1 MAEAAATLRITCP
14 SCQKAGNAP
23 ARLLGKTVRCS
34 QCGMSFLVQAT
45 APVASA
51 APATA
56 PAPAPAPTASPAV
69 VPAAVPAAAPA
80 APTAPPIAP
89 TAPPPPPAP
98 AQAEVATVVAVVAAR
113 PAVPVAPVEV
123 APVPVNPPAAPPRP
137 VAPAPTMLEA
147 PPKAAAPVPAPTVF
161 APSVP
166 ASPAEP
172 KRTVAEAAAPAP
184 SSPGAPLPTVAEA
197 APATAGP
204 REWKTGDVV
213 LGLYEVAGLLG
224 QGGMGRV
231 YRVHHRGWGV
241 DLAVKVPLKQ
251 ALDAAGGVE
260 AFEREAETWV
270 NLPLHPHMVSCY
282 YVRRLEGIP
291 RVFAEFVDGGTLGD
305 AIRDRKLATLDSI
318 LDASIQFAW
327 GLHDAHEQGL
337 VHRDVKPANVMI
349 TAEGVA
355 KVTDFGLA
363 GARIAPASVTMG
375 TGDGGTTALAAGGGG
390 GTPAYMSPEQWAGKP
405 LSRRTDAWS
414 WGLSVLE
421 AFLGQRTWQ
430 VGPAASKVLEEAV
443 VEDAPEGLPPIPPA
457 VIALLRRCFT
467 AEPEG
472 RPHTMAEAAD
482 ALIAVYEAETGRP
495 YPRSKPT
502 AGRQT
507 AATLNNRA
515 VSLLDLGRGDPDAL
529 WAKALAAEP
538 QHLESTFNQA
548 LHAWTQGRASDTDL
562 LARIEEAQRASSGSA
577 RGLHLLGAMHLGL
590 GEYKRAVT
598 TLNAAAKTG
607 APTPELQRD
616 RGLALGALATATGDV
631 VGWKDAAACLVEVM
645 RSTDEQPVDVAA
657 LARAYAAM
665 GQADEAQRVYGE
677 RSARHPEMPRDAAT
691 AITRLVPGHE
701 RTGVFKDLT
710 ENAIAL
716 AVTPDGRRVFAAI
729 GTPTLRTWTVGST
742 QSEPGLT
749 VPELRIRC
757 VAVTPD
763 GRSVLVAGEGAPP
776 QLLDLS
782 TGRVVRAMQRHP
794 GVTTAVAISRDGR
807 LAVGG
812 SSDRVVRVWE
822 LASGRALQAFEG
834 HTEAVTCVAINDNGA
849 LAASGGLDGTVR
861 VWDLAAGEP
870 RATLTAHKGRV
881 AGVALSADGSV
892 LVSGGE
898 DRTVRQWATATGQ
911 PGRVLAG
918 PSLPV
923 SAVAVS
929 ADGQWCAAASQD
941 RSVRVW
947 HLARGRFKALVR
959 LDSPI
964 LAAAGVRDAPTL
976 WVSCGKSIHAVRL
989 DGAWRRPPYAVAR
1002 PVSVSDVQHRD
1013 AAFRQRL
1020 EEARQS
1026 LTRGDLATAVK
1037 LAREARFVPGHE
1049 RSPEAL
1055 SLWDDVTSYLP
1066 RKGLESAWE
1075 LAALDGHR
1083 DPVVAVAVSADGT
1096 RALSGDL
1103 TGHVRIWDLAARAP
1117 LAAHAEHEATVAAV
1131 AISPDARWGV
1141 SASWDRTLRLW
1152 PLADGGPARVL
1163 QGHTDYVNG
1172 VAVSP
1177 DGRALISASS
1187 DQTLR
1192 LWELPGGRLLHVLEG
1207 HEAQVSACAFGPD
1220 GRYAVSAGWD
1230 ASVRVWDLETHSCVA
1245 VLEGHDG
1252 SVGTVAISPDGRQA
1266 ASGGVDSAV
1275 RIWDLRSRRAVRTLA
1290 GHTAEVTSVCFFLD
1304 GRHLASSSRDKT
1316 VRVWDMESGRCLQT
1330 LSHTGA
1336 VLSLAALPAGHT
1348 LLTGGTD
1355 LALRIWRLDW
1365 EPEARALPAW
1375 DEKART
1381 HLATLATVRAAPGTK
1396 TIRGMNVDT
1405 LVQDL
1410 RNRGFGGVHRETV
1423 AARLDELA
1431 ANPEAVTSAWDEI
1444 RSAAPVAAR
1453 RVAAAQA
1460 ARRVR
1465 SHLPPLQV
1473 FLAVAAVVGALVLGV
1488 ALFRPRKVD
1497 LTFSAHQLARVQQDG
1512 VPATLFAAGECA
1524 DEGGYD
1530 HYLELARAPVVGE
1543 ETLSCLVKLQQP
1555 GLVDAYFGAL
1565 KLDDPDR
1572 TASQRKRRVSV
1583 AFMAALGER
1592 ATIDLCHALETG
1604 NEDAKWVA
1612 ARALPAHASAAADRC
1627 ILDNVQSQDPAVRA
1641 ASATGLRLL
1650 IGAQRLGPDRAWPV
1664 AQALARDE
1672 DLRVRTEAVPT
1683 VAMFDFAH
1691 AIPALAMLEKDTEPV
1706 VADTARKMTEALR
1719 NYRFMNPD
1727 RPY

>member
-1 MAEAAATLRITCP
+1 
-14 SCQKAGNAP
+14 
-23 ARLLGKTVRCS
+23 
-34 QCGMSFLVQAT
+34 MSFVVQAT
-45 APVASA
+45 APALTVAEPSR
-51 APATA
+51 
-56 PAPAPAPTASPAV
+56 PAPAPV
-69 VPAAVPAAAPA
+69 G
-80 APTAPPIAP
+80 
-89 TAPPPPPAP
+89 
-98 AQAEVATVVAVVAAR
+98 
-113 PAVPVAPVEV
+113 
-123 APVPVNPPAAPPRP
+123 
-137 VAPAPTMLEA
+137 PAPTMAAPSVLRPGAPAATMPEVA
-147 PPKAAAPVPAPTVF
+147 PPLPGAPVPTV
-161 APSVP
+161 V
-166 ASPAEP
+166 
-172 KRTVAEAAAPAP
+172 
-184 SSPGAPLPTVAEA
+184 EA
-197 APATAGP
+197 APPVGGP

-305 AIRDRKLATLDSI
+305 AIRARRLLTLDAI
-318 LDASIQFAW
+318 LDAAVQFAW

-337 VHRDVKPANVMI
+337 VHRDVKPANVMM

-363 GARIAPASVTMG
+363 GARIAPAPVQFGS
-375 TGDGGTTALAAGGGG
+375 GDTTALAAGGGG

-405 LSRRTDAWS
+405 LSRRTDVWS

-430 VGPAASKVLEEAV
+430 VGPAGSKVLEEAV
-443 VEDAPEGLPPIPPA
+443 VAQPPDGLPPIPPA

-467 AEPEG
+467 TEPEG

-507 AATLNNRA
+507 AAALNNRA
-515 VSLLDLGRGDPDAL
+515 VSLLDLGRGDPDSL
-529 WAKALAAEP
+529 WTKALAAEP
-538 QHLESTFNQA
+538 QHLESTYNQA
-548 LHAWTQGRASDTDL
+548 LHAWTQGRAGDTDL
-562 LARIEEAQRASSGSA
+562 LARVEEAQRASGGSA
-577 RGLHLLGAMHLGL
+577 RGLHLLGAIHLGL
-590 GEYKRAVT
+590 GEYKRAVS
-598 TLNAAAKTG
+598 TLASAAAKTA
-607 APTPELQRD
+607 APGPELQRD
-616 RGLALGALATATGDV
+616 RALALGAQATATGDV
-631 VGWKDAAACLVEVM
+631 AGWKEAAACLVEVM

-657 LARAYAAM
+657 LTRAYLAM

-677 RSARHPEMPRDAAT
+677 RSARHPELPRDSAA
-691 AITRLVPGHE
+691 AIARLVPGHE
-701 RTGVFKDLT
+701 RTAVFKDLT
-710 ENAIAL
+710 DNAVAL
-716 AVTPDGRRVFAAI
+716 AVTPDGRRLLAAT
-729 GTPTLRTWTVGST
+729 GTSTLRTWTVGST
-742 QSEPGLT
+742 HAEPGLP

-757 VAVTPD
+757 VAVAPD
-763 GRSVLVAGEGAPP
+763 GRAALVGGEGAPL
-776 QLLDLS
+776 QLCDLS

-794 GVTTAVAISRDGR
+794 GVATAIAISRDGR

-812 SSDRVVRVWE
+812 SSDRMVRIWE
-822 LASGRALQAFEG
+822 LGSGRALQALEG
-834 HTEAVTCVAINDNGA
+834 HTEAVTCVAISDDGA

-861 VWDLAAGEP
+861 LWDVARGQP
-870 RATLTAHKGRV
+870 RATLDGHRGRV
-881 AGVALSADGSV
+881 SCVALSADGAV
-892 LVSGGE
+892 LLSGGE
-898 DRTVRQWATATGQ
+898 DRTVRQWATSTGQ
-911 PGRVLAG
+911 PIRVLMGA
-918 PSLPV
+918 SLPV

-929 ADGQWCAAASQD
+929 GDGQWCAATSQD

-959 LDSPI
+959 LEAPI
-964 LAAAGVRDAPTL
+964 IAAAGVRDAATL
-976 WVSCGKSIHAVRL
+976 WVSCGKSIHGVRL

-1013 AAFRQRL
+1013 AAFHQRL

-1055 SLWDDVTSYLP
+1055 ILWDDVTSLLP

-1075 LAALDGHR
+1075 LAALEGHR
-1083 DPVVAVAVSADGT
+1083 DPVVAVGVSADGT

-1103 TGHVRIWDLAARAP
+1103 TGQVRVWDLGARTTI
-1117 LAAHAEHEATVAAV
+1117 AAHDGHEATVSAV
-1131 AISPDARWGV
+1131 AITPDARWGV

-1152 PLADGGPARVL
+1152 PLADGGSPRVL

-1172 VAVSP
+1172 ASVAP
-1177 DGRALISASS
+1177 DGRSLLSASS

-1192 LWELPGGRLLHVLEG
+1192 LWDLPGGRVLHVLEG
-1207 HEAQVSACAFGPD
+1207 HESQVSACAFGPD
-1220 GRYAVSAGWD
+1220 GRYAISAGWD
-1230 ASVRVWDLETHSCVA
+1230 ATVRVWDLETHSCVA

-1266 ASGGVDSAV
+1266 ASGGVDSGV
-1275 RIWDLRSRRAVRTLA
+1275 RLWDLRSRRALRTMA

-1316 VRVWDMESGRCLQT
+1316 VRVWHLESGRCLQT
-1330 LSHTGA
+1330 LWHTGA
-1336 VLSLAALPAGHT
+1336 VLSLAALPAGNT

-1410 RNRGFGGVHRETV
+1410 RNRGFGGVQPETV

-1431 ANPEAVTSAWDEI
+1431 AHPEAVPSAWDEI

-1465 SHLPPLQV
+1465 SRLPRLQV
-1473 FLAVAAVVGALVLGV
+1473 VLAVAAVVFALVLGV
-1488 ALFRPRKVD
+1488 VLFRPRKVEVA
-1497 LTFSAHQLARVQQDG
+1497 FSAHQMLRAQQD
-1512 VPATLFAAGECA
+1512 VMPAKLFESGECT
-1524 DEGGYD
+1524 DEGGYE
-1530 HYLELARAPVVGE
+1530 HYLELARASVVAE

-1555 GLVDAYFGAL
+1555 GLVDAYLGAL
-1565 KLDDPDR
+1565 TLDDPDPV
-1572 TASQRKRRVSV
+1572 ANQRKRRISI

-1592 ATIDLCHALETG
+1592 ATNELCHALETG
-1604 NEDAKWVA
+1604 TDQTKWVA
-1612 ARALPAHASAAADRC
+1612 ARALPAQGNPAADTC
-1627 ILDNVQSQDPAVRA
+1627 IIDNLQSQDPAVRA
-1641 ASATGLRLL
+1641 AAATSLRLL
-1650 IGAQRLGPDRAWPV
+1650 MGTKRVAPARAWPL
-1664 AQALARDE
+1664 AQSLARDA
-1672 DLRVRTEAVPT
+1672 DPRVRAEAIPA
-1683 VAMFDFAH
+1683 VAMFDFKH
-1691 AIPALAMLEKDTEPV
+1691 AIDILTGMGEKDGDAAV
-1706 VADTARKMTEALR
+1706 VAVAKSTTQTLR
-1719 NYRFMNPD
+1719 NYRFMHPD
-1727 RPY
+1727 GTY

>member
-1 MAEAAATLRITCP
+1 MP
-14 SCQKAGNAP
+14 
-23 ARLLGKTVRCS
+23 
-34 QCGMSFLVQAT
+34 
-45 APVASA
+45 
-51 APATA
+51 
-56 PAPAPAPTASPAV
+56 
-69 VPAAVPAAAPA
+69 
-80 APTAPPIAP
+80 
-89 TAPPPPPAP
+89 
-98 AQAEVATVVAVVAAR
+98 TVV
-113 PAVPVAPVEV
+113 
-123 APVPVNPPAAPPRP
+123 
-137 VAPAPTMLEA
+137 
-147 PPKAAAPVPAPTVF
+147 
-161 APSVP
+161 
-166 ASPAEP
+166 
-172 KRTVAEAAAPAP
+172 
-184 SSPGAPLPTVAEA
+184 EA
-197 APATAGP
+197 APAVGGP

-305 AIRDRKLATLDSI
+305 AIRNRKLVTLDAI
-318 LDASIQFAW
+318 LDAAIQFAW

-363 GARIAPASVTMG
+363 GARIAPAPMELGS
-375 TGDGGTTALAAGGGG
+375 GDGGTTALAAGGGG

-430 VGPAASKVLEEAV
+430 VGPAASKVLEDAV

-482 ALIAVYEAETGRP
+482 ALIAVYEAETARP

-529 WAKALAAEP
+529 WAKALSAEP
-538 QHLESTFNQA
+538 QHLESTYNQA
-548 LHAWTQGRASDTDL
+548 LHAWTQGRAGDADL
-562 LARIEEAQRASSGSA
+562 LARVEEAQRASGGSA
-577 RGLHLLGAMHLGL
+577 RGLHLLGGIHLGL
-590 GEYKRAVT
+590 GEYKRAVS
-598 TLNAAAKTG
+598 TLGSAAKSA

-616 RGLALGALATATGDV
+616 RALALGAQATATGDV
-631 VGWKDAAACLVEVM
+631 SGWKEAAACLVEVM

-657 LARAYAAM
+657 LARAYTAM
-665 GQADEAQRVYGE
+665 GQADEAQRVYTE
-677 RSARHPEMPRDAAT
+677 RSTRHPELPRDSAV

-701 RTGVFKDLT
+701 RTAVLKDLT
-710 ENAIAL
+710 EAAIAL
-716 AVTPDGRRVFAAI
+716 AVTPDGRRVLAAT
-729 GTPTLRTWTVGST
+729 GAPTLRTWTVGSA
-742 QSEPGLT
+742 QAEPGLT
-749 VPELRIRC
+749 LPELHVRC
-757 VAVTPD
+757 VAATPD
-763 GRSVLVAGEGAPP
+763 SRSALLGGEGAPP
-776 QLLDLS
+776 QLCDLS

-794 GVTTAVAISRDGR
+794 GVTTALAISRDGR

-834 HTEAVTCVAINDNGA
+834 HTEAVTCVAVSDNGT
-849 LAASGGLDGTVR
+849 LAASGGLDGTVWI
-861 VWDLAAGEP
+861 WDLATGEP
-870 RATLTAHKGRV
+870 RATLTGHKGRV
-881 AGVALSADGSV
+881 SGVALSADGSV

-898 DRTVRQWATATGQ
+898 DRTVRQWASATGQ

-923 SAVAVS
+923 STVAVS
-929 ADGQWCAAASQD
+929 ADGQWCAAGSQD

-959 LDSPI
+959 LEAPVI
-964 LAAAGVRDAPTL
+964 AAAGVRDAPTL
-976 WVSCGKSIHAVRL
+976 WVSCGKTIHAVRL

-1026 LTRGDLATAVK
+1026 LTRGDLAAAVK

-1055 SLWDDVTSYLP
+1055 TLWDDVTSQLP

-1075 LAALDGHR
+1075 LAALEGHR
-1083 DPVVAVAVSADGT
+1083 DPVVAVGVSADGT

-1103 TGHVRIWDLAARAP
+1103 TGQVRVWDLATRTAI
-1117 LAAHAEHEATVAAV
+1117 AAHAEHEATVSAV
-1131 AISPDARWGV
+1131 AITPDARWGV

-1152 PLADGGPARVL
+1152 PLADGGSPRVL

-1172 VAVSP
+1172 VSVAP
-1177 DGRALISASS
+1177 DGRSLISASS

-1192 LWELPGGRLLHVLEG
+1192 LWDLPGGRLLHVLEG
-1207 HEAQVSACAFGPD
+1207 HESQVSACAFGPD

-1266 ASGGVDSAV
+1266 ASGGVDAAV
-1275 RIWDLRSRRAVRTLA
+1275 RVWDLRSRRAMRTLS

-1304 GRHLASSSRDKT
+1304 GRHLASASRDKT
-1316 VRVWDMESGRCLQT
+1316 VRIWDLDSGRCLQT

-1365 EPEARALPAW
+1365 EPDARPLPAW

-1465 SHLPPLQV
+1465 SRLPPLQV
-1473 FLAVAAVVGALVLGV
+1473 FLAMAAVVFALVLGV

-1497 LTFSAHQLARVQQDG
+1497 LAYSAHQLARVQADL
-1512 VPATLFAAGECA
+1512 VPLKLFESGECT
-1524 DEGGYD
+1524 DEGGYE

-1555 GLVDAYFGAL
+1555 GLVDAYLAGVT
-1565 KLDDPDR
+1565 LDDPDAMAA
-1572 TASQRKRRVSV
+1572 TRKRRVSV
-1583 AFMAALGER
+1583 AFMTALGER
-1592 ATIDLCHALETG
+1592 ATSELCHALETG
-1604 NEDAKWVA
+1604 NDQAKWVA
-1612 ARALPAHASAAADRC
+1612 VRALPAQANAAADRC
-1627 ILDNVQSQDPAVRA
+1627 ILDSARSQDPAVRA
-1641 ASATGLRLL
+1641 ADATALRLL
-1650 IGAQRLGPDRAWPV
+1650 MGTQRIGPDRAWPLV
-1664 AQALARDE
+1664 QALTRDE
-1672 DLRVRTEAVPT
+1672 DLRVRAESINL

-1691 AIPALAMLEKDTEPV
+1691 AIAALATLEKDTEPV
-1706 VADTARKMTEALR
+1706 VADGARRATEGLR

>member
-1 MAEAAATLRITCP
+1 MADAAATIRIVCP
-14 SCQKAGNAP
+14 SCHKAGNAP
-23 ARLLGKTVRCS
+23 ARLAGKTVRCS
-34 QCGMSFLVQAT
+34 QCGMSFVVQAG
-45 APVASA
+45 APGVQ
-51 APATA
+51 
-56 PAPAPAPTASPAV
+56 
-69 VPAAVPAAAPA
+69 AAAPA
-80 APTAPPIAP
+80 
-89 TAPPPPPAP
+89 
-98 AQAEVATVVAVVAAR
+98 
-113 PAVPVAPVEV
+113 VP
-123 APVPVNPPAAPPRP
+123 PPAAPAPRP
-137 VAPAPTMLEA
+137 I
-147 PPKAAAPVPAPTVF
+147 VPAPTVMEAAPPAPVPAGPAPTVY

-166 ASPAEP
+166 ASPAG
-172 KRTVAEAAAPAP
+172 PA
-184 SSPGAPLPTVAEA
+184 PTVAEA
-197 APATAGP
+197 APAAAPAPGAPVPTVVEAAPAVGP

-231 YRVHHRGWGV
+231 YRVHHRGWSV

-305 AIRDRKLATLDSI
+305 AIRNRKLVTLDAI
-318 LDASIQFAW
+318 LDAAIQFAW

-363 GARIAPASVTMG
+363 GARIAPAPTAVG
-375 TGDGGTTALAAGGGG
+375 GGDGGTTALAAGGGG
-390 GTPAYMSPEQWAGKP
+390 GTPAYMSPEQWAGRP

-430 VGPAASKVLEEAV
+430 VGPAASKVLEDAV
-443 VEDAPEGLPPIPPA
+443 VEEAPDGLPPIPPA

-467 AEPEG
+467 TEPEG

-495 YPRSKPT
+495 YPRTKPT

-529 WAKALAAEP
+529 WMKALAAEP
-538 QHLESTFNQA
+538 QHLESTYNQA
-548 LHAWTQGRASDTDL
+548 LHAWMQGRAGDTDL
-562 LARIEEAQRASSGSA
+562 LARVEEAQRASGGSA
-577 RGLHLLGAMHLGL
+577 RGLHLLGAIHVAL
-590 GEYKRAVT
+590 GEYKRAVA
-598 TLNAAAKTG
+598 TLASAARTA

-616 RGLALGALATATGDV
+616 RALALGALATATGDV
-631 VGWKDAAACLVEVM
+631 AGWKEAAACLVEVM

-665 GQADEAQRVYGE
+665 GQTDEARRIYAE
-677 RSARHPEMPRDAAT
+677 RSARHPELPRDAAT

-701 RTGVFKDLT
+701 RIGVFKDLT

-716 AVTPDGRRVFAAI
+716 AVTPDGRRVLAAT

-742 QSEPGLT
+742 QTEPGLT

-757 VAVTPD
+757 VVATPD
-763 GRSVLVAGEGAPP
+763 GRSVLIGGEGAPP
-776 QLLDLS
+776 QLCDLS

-822 LASGRALQAFEG
+822 LASGRALHAFEG
-834 HTEAVTCVAINDNGA
+834 HTEAVACVAVSDNGA

-861 VWDLAAGEP
+861 VWDLAAGQP
-870 RATLTAHKGRV
+870 RATLAGHKGRV
-881 AGVALSADGSV
+881 SAVALSADGSV

-898 DRTVRQWATATGQ
+898 DRTVRQWASATGQ

-918 PSLPV
+918 ASLPL

-929 ADGQWCAAASQD
+929 GDGQWCAAAAQD

-959 LDSPI
+959 LDGPI
-964 LAAAGVRDAPTL
+964 IAAAGVRDAPTL
-976 WVSCGKSIHAVRL
+976 WVSCGKTIHGVRL
-989 DGAWRRPPYAVAR
+989 DSTWRRPPYAVAR

-1055 SLWDDVTSYLP
+1055 SLWDDVTSMLP

-1083 DPVVAVAVSADGT
+1083 DPVVAVGVSADGT

-1103 TGHVRIWDLAARAP
+1103 TGEVRVWDLATRAA
-1117 LAAHAEHEATVAAV
+1117 LASHAEHEATVSAV
-1131 AISPDARWGV
+1131 AVTPDARWGV

-1152 PLADGGPARVL
+1152 PLADGGRARVL

-1172 VAVSP
+1172 VSVAP
-1177 DGRALISASS
+1177 DGRSLLSASS

-1192 LWELPGGRLLHVLEG
+1192 LWDLPGGRLQHVLEG
-1207 HEAQVSACAFGPD
+1207 HESQVSACAFGPD
-1220 GRYAVSAGWD
+1220 GRYAISAGWD

-1266 ASGGVDSAV
+1266 ASGGMDTAV
-1275 RIWDLRSRRAVRTLA
+1275 RVWDLRSRRAVRTLA

-1304 GRHLASSSRDKT
+1304 GRHLASASRDKT
-1316 VRVWDMESGRCLQT
+1316 VRLWDLESGRCLQT
-1330 LSHTGA
+1330 LTHTGA
-1336 VLSLAALPAGHT
+1336 VLSLAALPAGNT

-1355 LALRIWRLDW
+1355 LLLRIWRLDW

-1423 AARLDELA
+1423 AAHLDELA

-1465 SHLPPLQV
+1465 SRLPPLQV
-1473 FLAVAAVVGALVLGV
+1473 FLAVAALVFAVGLGV
-1488 ALFRPRKVD
+1488 VLFRPRKVD
-1497 LTFSAHQLARVQQDG
+1497 IAFSVHQLARAQQDLA
-1512 VPATLFAAGECA
+1512 PARLYEGGECT
-1524 DEGGYD
+1524 DEGGYE
-1530 HYLELARAPVVGE
+1530 HYLELTRAPVVGE

-1555 GLVDAYFGAL
+1555 GLVDSYLGGLRF
-1565 KLDDPDR
+1565 DDPDR
-1572 TASQRKRRVSV
+1572 LVSERNRRLAI
-1583 AFMAALGER
+1583 AFMTALGER
-1592 ATIDLCHALETG
+1592 STNELCLALQTG
-1604 NEDAKWVA
+1604 TDQAKWVA
-1612 ARALPAHASAAADRC
+1612 ARALPAQENAAADTC
-1627 ILDNVQSQDPAVRA
+1627 ILEAVLSPDPAVRA
-1641 ASATGLRLL
+1641 AAATGLRLL
-1650 IGAQRLGPDRAWPV
+1650 MGTQRVPPARGWELAQS
-1664 AQALARDE
+1664 LARDP
-1672 DLRVRTEAVPT
+1672 DPGVRGAAIPA
-1683 VAMFDFAH
+1683 VAMFDFKH
-1691 AIPALAMLEKDTEPV
+1691 AVDTLTAVEKDGDAA
-1706 VADTARKMTEALR
+1706 VADVARRTTQELR

>member
-1 MAEAAATLRITCP
+1 MD
-14 SCQKAGNAP
+14 AP
-23 ARLLGKTVRCS
+23 PTP
-34 QCGMSFLVQAT
+34 
-45 APVASA
+45 APVG
-51 APATA
+51 
-56 PAPAPAPTASPAV
+56 
-69 VPAAVPAAAPA
+69 
-80 APTAPPIAP
+80 
-89 TAPPPPPAP
+89 
-98 AQAEVATVVAVVAAR
+98 
-113 PAVPVAPVEV
+113 
-123 APVPVNPPAAPPRP
+123 
-137 VAPAPTMLEA
+137 
-147 PPKAAAPVPAPTVF
+147 PAPTVF

-166 ASPAEP
+166 ASPA
-172 KRTVAEAAAPAP
+172 AP
-184 SSPGAPLPTVAEA
+184 GPTVAEA
-197 APATAGP
+197 APAAPPPPGAPVPTVVEAVPAVGGP

-305 AIRDRKLATLDSI
+305 AIRERKLTTLDAI
-318 LDASIQFAW
+318 LDAAIQFAW

-363 GARIAPASVTMG
+363 GARIAPAPMTMG

-467 AEPEG
+467 SEPEG

-529 WAKALAAEP
+529 WTKALAAEP
-538 QHLESTFNQA
+538 QHLESTYNQA
-548 LHAWTQGRASDTDL
+548 LHAWTQGRAADAEL
-562 LARIEEAQRASSGSA
+562 LARVEEAQRSSGGSA
-577 RGLHLLGAMHLGL
+577 RGLHLLGAIHLAL
-590 GEYKRAVT
+590 GEYKRAVS
-598 TLNAAAKTG
+598 TLASAAKTA
-607 APTPELQRD
+607 APGPELQRD
-616 RGLALGALATATGDV
+616 RALALGGQATATGDV
-631 VGWKDAAACLVEVM
+631 AAWKEAAACLVEVM

-665 GQADEAQRVYGE
+665 GQEDEAQRVYAE
-677 RSARHPEMPRDAAT
+677 RAARHPELPRDSNV

-701 RTGVFKDLT
+701 RTAVLKDLT
-710 ENAIAL
+710 ETAIAL
-716 AVTPDGRRVFAAI
+716 AVTPDGRRVVAAT
-729 GTPTLRTWTVGST
+729 GTATLRTWTVGSAHA
-742 QSEPGLT
+742 EPGLT
-749 VPELRIRC
+749 VPELRIRS

-763 GRSVLVAGEGAPP
+763 SRSVLLGGEGAPP
-776 QLLDLS
+776 QLCDLA

-794 GVTTAVAISRDGR
+794 GVTTALAISRDGR

-834 HTEAVTCVAINDNGA
+834 HAEAVTCVAVSDNGT

-861 VWDLAAGEP
+861 IWDLATGEP
-870 RATLTAHKGRV
+870 RATLTGHKGRV

-898 DRTVRQWATATGQ
+898 DRTVRQWLSATGQ
-911 PGRVLAG
+911 PGRVLSG

-959 LDSPI
+959 LEAPI
-964 LAAAGVRDAPTL
+964 IAAAGVRDAPTL

-1055 SLWDDVTSYLP
+1055 SLWDDVTSLLP
-1066 RKGLESAWE
+1066 RKGLEAAWE

-1083 DPVVAVAVSADGT
+1083 DPVVAVGASADGT

-1103 TGHVRIWDLAARAP
+1103 TGQVRVWDLAARTA
-1117 LAAHAEHEATVAAV
+1117 LASHSDHEATVSAV
-1131 AISPDARWGV
+1131 AITPDARWGV
-1141 SASWDRTLRLW
+1141 SGSWDRTLRLW
-1152 PLADGGPARVL
+1152 PLADGGSPRVL
-1163 QGHTDYVNG
+1163 EGHTDYVNG
-1172 VAVSP
+1172 VSVAP
-1177 DGRALISASS
+1177 DGRSLLSASS

-1192 LWELPGGRLLHVLEG
+1192 LWDLPGGRLLHVLEG
-1207 HEAQVSACAFGPD
+1207 HESQVSSCAFGPD

-1266 ASGGVDSAV
+1266 ASGGVDAGV
-1275 RIWDLRSRRAVRTLA
+1275 RVWDLRSRRALKTLA

-1316 VRVWDMESGRCLQT
+1316 VRLWDLESGRCLQT
-1330 LSHTGA
+1330 LPHTGA
-1336 VLSLAALPAGHT
+1336 VLSLAALPAGNM

-1365 EPEARALPAW
+1365 EPEARPLPAW

-1396 TIRGMNVDT
+1396 TIKGMNVDT

-1465 SHLPPLQV
+1465 SRLPPLQV
-1473 FLAVAAVVGALVLGV
+1473 FLAVAAVLGALGLGV
-1488 ALFRPRKVD
+1488 ALFRPKKVELAYSTHQMARAQQD
-1497 LTFSAHQLARVQQDG
+1497 LT
-1512 VPATLFAAGECA
+1512 PAKLYDAGECTA
-1524 DEGGYD
+1524 EGGYE

-1555 GLVDAYFGAL
+1555 GLVGAYFADL
-1565 KLDDPDR
+1565 KLDDPDPV
-1572 TASQRKRRVSV
+1572 ASQRKRRVAV
-1583 AFMAALGER
+1583 AFMTALGER
-1592 ATIDLCHALETG
+1592 ATTDLCQALETG
-1604 NEDAKWVA
+1604 NDQAKWVA
-1612 ARALPAHASAAADRC
+1612 ARALPAQANPAADRC
-1627 ILDNVQSQDPAVRA
+1627 ILDNALSQDPGARA
-1641 ASATGLRLL
+1641 AAATSLRLL
-1650 IGAQRLGPDRAWPV
+1650 LSTQRIGPDRAWPL
-1664 AQALARDE
+1664 AQALTRDA
-1672 DLRVRTEAVPT
+1672 DLRVRTESVP
-1683 VAMFDFAH
+1683 VIAMFDFAH
-1691 AIPALAMLEKDTEPV
+1691 AIPALATLEKDTEPA
-1706 VADTARKMTEALR
+1706 VADAARRTTEALR
-1719 NYRFMNPD
+1719 SYRFMNPD

>member
-1 MAEAAATLRITCP
+1 MADAATLRITCP
-14 SCQKAGNAP
+14 SCHKAGNAP
-23 ARLLGKTVRCS
+23 ARIVGKTVRCS
-34 QCGMSFLVQAT
+34 QCGMSFVAQAT
-45 APVASA
+45 APALTVAEPSR
-51 APATA
+51 
-56 PAPAPAPTASPAV
+56 PAPAAVGPAPTV
-69 VPAAVPAAAPA
+69 AAPSVLPPG
-80 APTAPPIAP
+80 APVP
-89 TAPPPPPAP
+89 TLPEAAPPPPG
-98 AQAEVATVVAVVAAR
+98 
-113 PAVPVAPVEV
+113 
-123 APVPVNPPAAPPRP
+123 APVPTVVEAAPPA
-137 VAPAPTMLEA
+137 V
-147 PPKAAAPVPAPTVF
+147 
-161 APSVP
+161 
-166 ASPAEP
+166 
-172 KRTVAEAAAPAP
+172 
-184 SSPGAPLPTVAEA
+184 
-197 APATAGP
+197 GP

-291 RVFAEFVDGGTLGD
+291 RVFAEYVDGGTLGD
-305 AIRDRKLATLDSI
+305 AIRARRLLTLDTI
-318 LDASIQFAW
+318 LDAAVQFAW

-337 VHRDVKPANVMI
+337 VHRDVKPANVMM

-363 GARIAPASVTMG
+363 GARIAPAPVAFGS
-375 TGDGGTTALAAGGGG
+375 GDTTALAAGGGG

-443 VEDAPEGLPPIPPA
+443 VAEPPDGLPPIPPA

-467 AEPEG
+467 TEPEG

-482 ALIAVYEAETGRP
+482 ALIAVYEGETGRP
-495 YPRSKPT
+495 YPRTKPT
-502 AGRQT
+502 PGRQT

-529 WAKALAAEP
+529 WTKALAAEP
-538 QHLESTFNQA
+538 QHLESTYNQA
-548 LHAWTQGRASDTDL
+548 LHAWTQGRAGDTDL
-562 LARIEEAQRASSGSA
+562 VARVEEALRAAGGSA
-577 RGLHLLGAMHLGL
+577 RGLQLLGAIHLGL
-590 GEYKRAVT
+590 GEYKRAVS
-598 TLNAAAKTG
+598 TLAAAAAKTA
-607 APTPELQRD
+607 APGPELQRD
-616 RGLALGALATATGDV
+616 RALALGAQATATGDV
-631 VGWKDAAACLVEVM
+631 AGWKEAAACLVELM

-657 LARAYAAM
+657 LARAYLAM
-665 GQADEAQRVYGE
+665 GQADEAQRVYAE
-677 RSARHPEMPRDAAT
+677 RSTRHPELPRDSAT
-691 AITRLVPGHE
+691 AIARFVPGHE
-701 RTGVFKDLT
+701 RTAVLKDLT
-710 ENAIAL
+710 ENAMAL
-716 AVTPDGRRVFAAI
+716 AVTPDGRRILAAT
-729 GTPTLRTWTVGST
+729 GTSTLRTWTVGST
-742 QSEPGLT
+742 HTEPGLT

-757 VAVTPD
+757 VAVAPD
-763 GRSVLVAGEGAPP
+763 GRAVLMGGEGAPP
-776 QLLDLS
+776 QLCDLS

-794 GVTTAVAISRDGR
+794 GVATAIAISRDGR

-812 SSDRVVRVWE
+812 SSDRMVRVWE
-822 LASGRALQAFEG
+822 LGSGRALPAFEG
-834 HTEAVTCVAINDNGA
+834 HTEAVTCVAISDDGA

-861 VWDLAAGEP
+861 VWDVARGQP
-870 RATLTAHKGRV
+870 RATLEGHRGRV
-881 AGVALSADGSV
+881 SGVALSADGAV

-898 DRTVRQWATATGQ
+898 DRTVRQWATSTGQ
-911 PGRVLAG
+911 AARVLMGA
-918 PSLPV
+918 SLPV
-923 SAVAVS
+923 TAVAVS
-929 ADGQWCAAASQD
+929 GDGQWCAATGQD

-959 LDSPI
+959 LEATI

-976 WVSCGKSIHAVRL
+976 WVSCGKSIHGVRL

-1002 PVSVSDVQHRD
+1002 PVSVSDVQQRD

-1055 SLWDDVTSYLP
+1055 TLWDDVTSLLP

-1075 LAALDGHR
+1075 LAALEGHR
-1083 DPVVAVAVSADGT
+1083 DPVVAVGVSADGT

-1103 TGHVRIWDLAARAP
+1103 TGQVRVWDLGARTAI
-1117 LAAHAEHEATVAAV
+1117 AAHDGHEATVSAV
-1131 AISPDARWGV
+1131 AITPDARWGV

-1152 PLADGGPARVL
+1152 PLADGGSPRVL

-1172 VAVSP
+1172 VSVAP
-1177 DGRALISASS
+1177 DGRSLLSASS

-1192 LWELPGGRLLHVLEG
+1192 LWDLPGGRVLHMLEG
-1207 HEAQVSACAFGPD
+1207 HESQVSACAFGPD
-1220 GRYAVSAGWD
+1220 GRYAISAGWD
-1230 ASVRVWDLETHSCVA
+1230 ATVRVWDLETHSCVA

-1275 RIWDLRSRRAVRTLA
+1275 RLWDLRSRRAVREMA

-1316 VRVWDMESGRCLQT
+1316 VRVWHLESGRCLQT
-1330 LSHTGA
+1330 LWHTGA

-1410 RNRGFGGVHRETV
+1410 RNRGFGGVQPETV

-1431 ANPEAVTSAWDEI
+1431 AHPEAVTSAWDEI

-1465 SHLPPLQV
+1465 SRLPPLQV
-1473 FLAVAAVVGALVLGV
+1473 FLAVAAAIFALVLGV
-1488 ALFRPRKVD
+1488 VLFRPRKVD
-1497 LTFSAHQLARVQQDG
+1497 LAFSAHQLARAQQD
-1512 VPATLFAAGECA
+1512 VATAKLFEAGECA
-1524 DEGGYD
+1524 DEGGYE

-1555 GLVDAYFGAL
+1555 GLVDAYLGTLNF
-1565 KLDDPDR
+1565 DDPDR
-1572 TASQRKRRVSV
+1572 LVSQRNRRLAI

-1592 ATIDLCHALETG
+1592 ATNELCHALQTG
-1604 NEDAKWVA
+1604 TDQAKWVA
-1612 ARALPAHASAAADRC
+1612 ARALPAQANPAADTC
-1627 ILDNVQSQDPAVRA
+1627 ILDGVQNPDPAVRA
-1641 ASATGLRLL
+1641 AAATGLRLL
-1650 IGAQRLGPDRAWPV
+1650 MGTQRIPP
-1664 AQALARDE
+1664 AQAWELAQSLARDA
-1672 DLRVRTEAVPT
+1672 DPRVRAEAIQV
-1683 VAMFDFAH
+1683 VAMFDFKH
-1691 AIPALAMLEKDTEPV
+1691 AVDTLTAVGEKDADAA
-1706 VADTARKMTEALR
+1706 VADVARRTTQELR

>member
-1 MAEAAATLRITCP
+1 VP
-14 SCQKAGNAP
+14 
-23 ARLLGKTVRCS
+23 TV
-34 QCGMSFLVQAT
+34 VE
-45 APVASA
+45 
-51 APATA
+51 
-56 PAPAPAPTASPAV
+56 
-69 VPAAVPAAAPA
+69 PA
-80 APTAPPIAP
+80 AP
-89 TAPPPPPAP
+89 
-98 AQAEVATVVAVVAAR
+98 V
-113 PAVPVAPVEV
+113 
-123 APVPVNPPAAPPRP
+123 
-137 VAPAPTMLEA
+137 
-147 PPKAAAPVPAPTVF
+147 
-161 APSVP
+161 
-166 ASPAEP
+166 
-172 KRTVAEAAAPAP
+172 
-184 SSPGAPLPTVAEA
+184 G
-197 APATAGP
+197 GP
-204 REWKTGDVV
+204 REWKTGEVV

-305 AIRDRKLATLDSI
+305 AIRNRKLVTLDAI
-318 LDASIQFAW
+318 LDAAIQFAW

-337 VHRDVKPANVMI
+337 VHRDVKPANVML

-363 GARIAPASVTMG
+363 GARIAPAPMAIGS
-375 TGDGGTTALAAGGGG
+375 GDGGTTALAAGGGG

-430 VGPAASKVLEEAV
+430 VGPAASKVLEDAV

-482 ALIAVYEAETGRP
+482 ALTAVYEAETARV
-495 YPRSKPT
+495 YPRTKPT

-538 QHLESTFNQA
+538 QHLESTYNQA
-548 LHAWTQGRASDTDL
+548 LHAWTQGRAGDADL
-562 LARIEEAQRASSGSA
+562 LARVEEAQRASGGSA
-577 RGLHLLGAMHLGL
+577 RGLHLLGAIHLGL
-590 GEYKRAVT
+590 GEYKRAVS
-598 TLNAAAKTG
+598 TLAAAAKT
-607 APTPELQRD
+607 ASPSPELQRD
-616 RGLALGALATATGDV
+616 RALALGAQATATGDV
-631 VGWKDAAACLVEVM
+631 AGWKEAAACLVEVM

-657 LARAYAAM
+657 LTRAYAAM
-665 GQADEAQRVYGE
+665 GQADDAQRVYAE
-677 RSARHPEMPRDAAT
+677 RSARHPELPPDSGV
-691 AITRLVPGHE
+691 AITRHVPGHE

-710 ENAIAL
+710 DTAIAL
-716 AVTPDGRRVFAAI
+716 AVTPDGRRILAAT
-729 GTPTLRTWTVGST
+729 GTSVLRTWTIGSA
-742 QSEPGLT
+742 QAEPGLT
-749 VPELRIRC
+749 VPELHIRC
-757 VAVTPD
+757 VAATPD
-763 GRSVLVAGEGAPP
+763 GRYVLVGGEGAPP
-776 QLLDLS
+776 QLCDLAS
-782 TGRVVRAMQRHP
+782 ARVVRAMQRHP

-812 SSDRVVRVWE
+812 GSDRVVRIWE

-834 HTEAVTCVAINDNGA
+834 HTEAVTCVAISDNGA

-870 RATLTAHKGRV
+870 GATLTGHKGRV
-881 AGVALSADGSV
+881 SGVALSGDGSV

-898 DRTVRQWATATGQ
+898 DRTVRQWASATGQ
-911 PGRVLAG
+911 PVRVLAG
-918 PSLPV
+918 ASLPV

-929 ADGQWCAAASQD
+929 ADGQWCASASQD

-959 LDSPI
+959 LEAPI
-964 LAAAGVRDAPTL
+964 IAAAGVRDAPTL
-976 WVSCGKSIHAVRL
+976 WVSCGKSIQGVRL

-1055 SLWDDVTSYLP
+1055 SLWDDVTALLP

-1083 DPVVAVAVSADGT
+1083 DPVVAVGVSPDGT

-1103 TGHVRIWDLAARAP
+1103 TGQVRVWDLPARRA
-1117 LAAHAEHEATVAAV
+1117 LESHAEHEATVSSV
-1131 AISPDARWGV
+1131 AITPDARWGV

-1152 PLADGGPARVL
+1152 PLADGGSPRVL

-1172 VAVSP
+1172 VSVAP
-1177 DGRALISASS
+1177 DGRSLLSASS

-1192 LWELPGGRLLHVLEG
+1192 LWDLPGGRLLHVLEG
-1207 HEAQVSACAFGPD
+1207 HDSQVSACAFGPD
-1220 GRYAVSAGWD
+1220 GRYGVSAGWD

-1266 ASGGVDSAV
+1266 ASGGVDTAV
-1275 RIWDLRSRRAVRTLA
+1275 RVWDLRARRAVRTLA

-1316 VRVWDMESGRCLQT
+1316 VRLWDLDSGRCLQT

-1336 VLSLAALPAGHT
+1336 VLSLAALPAGNT

-1381 HLATLATVRAAPGTK
+1381 HLATLATARAAPGTK

-1423 AARLDELA
+1423 TARLDELA

-1465 SHLPPLQV
+1465 SRLPPLQV
-1473 FLAVAAVVGALVLGV
+1473 FLAVAAVVFALLLGV
-1488 ALFRPRKVD
+1488 ILFRPRKAD
-1497 LTFSAHQLARVQQDG
+1497 LAFSAHQVARVQPDL
-1512 VPATLFAAGECA
+1512 VPLKLFDSGECA
-1524 DEGGYD
+1524 DEGGYA
-1530 HYLELARAPVVGE
+1530 HYLELAQAPVVAE
-1543 ETLSCLVKLQQP
+1543 ETLSCLIKLQQP

-1565 KLDDPDR
+1565 KLDDPDPVV
-1572 TASQRKRRVSV
+1572 SQRRRRLAV
-1583 AFMAALGER
+1583 AFMTALGEP
-1592 ATIDLCHALETG
+1592 ATNELCQAFVTG
-1604 NEDAKWVA
+1604 SEQTKWVA
-1612 ARALPAHASAAADRC
+1612 ARALPALANRAADAC
-1627 ILDNVQSQDPAVRA
+1627 IIDSVHSQDPAVRA
-1641 ASATGLRLL
+1641 AGAGSLRLL
-1650 IGAQRLGPDRAWPV
+1650 MGTPRIGPALAWPL
-1664 AQALARDE
+1664 AQSLAKDA
-1672 DLRVRTEAVPT
+1672 DHRVRAEAVAT
-1683 VAMFDFAH
+1683 VAMFDFQH
-1691 AIPALAMLEKDTEPV
+1691 AINALAVLEKDTEPA
-1706 VADTARKMTEALR
+1706 VAEAAQRMTQALR